1 MNSIPISATRPTT
14 GIRVAQVVGL
24 TASAYLA
31 GALGGFSVVAG
42 PALLKAPAPLLAKQ
56 WLTVYDNGKVMAPP
70 LSVLCSAIFG
80 YLAYREP
87 TATSS
92 FTLYTAAAIVVPC
105 VIPYTV
111 FFMGGVNSKLQEK
124 ASSLTDAS
132 LTDTAVE
139 SGVAQGETVH
149 QLVDKWLTLNLVR
162 SLLPLFGSLAAG
174 WAIADKFEVLGLGAV
189 LKTGAD
195 RMG

>member
-56 WLTVYDNGKVMAPP
+56 WQIVYDNGKVMAPP

-80 YLAYREP
+80 YLAYR
-87 TATSS
+87 
-92 FTLYTAAAIVVPC
+92 AAAIVVPSM
-105 VIPYTV
+105 IPYTV
-111 FFMGGVNSKLQEK
+111 FLMGGVNSKLQEK
-124 ASSLTDAS
+124 ASSLADAS

-162 SLLPLFGSLAAG
+162 SLLPLFGTLAAG
-174 WAIADKFEVLGLGAV
+174 WAIADKFDVLGLGAV

>member
-1 MNSIPISATRPTT
+1 MLN
-14 GIRVAQVVGL
+14 
-24 TASAYLA
+24 
-31 GALGGFSVVAG
+31 
-42 PALLKAPAPLLAKQ
+42 
-56 WLTVYDNGKVMAPP
+56 
-70 LSVLCSAIFG
+70 LSL
-80 YLAYREP
+80 EP